1 MVAAPCVTTAL
12 FPPAS
17 NFGGSSW
24 TIADILWSCSQSL
37 PGEARHRGGDQP
49 HCAVL
54 DWVRGPTRKGRS
66 SFSSYG
72 GDQQAYLDEKAAQK
86 SVSVLESG
94 LMYKASGFI
103 PSCSAGLLLGLS
115 SSQRHHCQL
124 TVHTGS

>member
-1 MVAAPCVTTAL
+1 MPPPPLLQRLAVVAQL
-12 FPPAS
+12 
-17 NFGGSSW
+17 G
-24 TIADILWSCSQSL
+24 IA
-37 PGEARHRGGDQP
+37 ATHAGDY
-49 HCAVL
+49 
-54 DWVRGPTRKGRS
+54 PTRKGGS

-86 SVSVLESG
+86 SVTVLESG
-94 LMYKASGFI
+94 LMYTASGFI